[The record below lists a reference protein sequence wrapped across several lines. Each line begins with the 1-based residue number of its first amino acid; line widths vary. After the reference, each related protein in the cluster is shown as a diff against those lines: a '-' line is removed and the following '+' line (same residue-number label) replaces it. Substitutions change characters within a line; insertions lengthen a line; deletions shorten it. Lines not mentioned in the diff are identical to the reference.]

1 MSHLQKEKPNT
12 SESSRDVSPINEKES
27 SAADEEEEALDLSVR
42 PTSNSSGHDSI
53 QESEK
58 DDETE
63 AFWATSRFIGFVQR
77 ECANL
82 KEVLQ
87 RKSENLNNAETLSQM
102 SPLDTAT
109 DSAHSD
115 AGQSEASG
123 SIWPVTPNIYSML
136 GVKGIAELQ
145 RALENNELENPSAES
160 STSKKVRQ
168 NWRAHKLDED
178 GVYACDQCEKTFGKQ
193 SSLARHKYEHS
204 GQRPYKCDTCE
215 KAFKHKHHLTEHK
228 RLHTGD
234 KPFQCNKCLK
244 RFSHSGSYS
253 QHLNH
258 RYAYCK
264 PPH

>member
-1 MSHLQKEKPNT
+1 MEIREKVYKKKEKPNT
-12 SESSRDVSPINEKES
+12 SESSRDVSPIIVKEEE
-27 SAADEEEEALDLSVR
+27 AEEEEALDLSVR
-42 PTSNSSGHDSI
+42 PASNSSGHGSI

-63 AFWATSRFIGFVQR
+63 AFWATSRFIGFIQR
-77 ECANL
+77 ECSNL

-87 RKSENLNNAETLSQM
+87 RKSENANTETLSQM

-123 SIWPVTPNIYSML
+123 SIWPVTPNIYSLL

-145 RALENNELENPSAES
+145 RALENNELENPSSES

-204 GQRPYKCDTCE
+204 GK
-215 KAFKHKHHLTEHK
+215 L
-228 RLHTGD
+228 
-234 KPFQCNKCLK
+234 
-244 RFSHSGSYS
+244 
-253 QHLNH
+253 
-258 RYAYCK
+258 
-264 PPH
+264 